1 MPRYISLLKFTE
13 KGAQAIKQSADRAR
27 KFAETAK
34 AAGVKIEAQYWT
46 VGRFDG
52 LLILSAA
59 RPEPALRCLLQL
71 ASEGYV
77 KPQTLEALTD
87 SEFET
92 MARG

>member
-13 KGAQAIKQSADRAR
+13 KGAQAIRQSPERAR
-27 KFAETAK
+27 KFAESAK

-71 ASEGYV
+71 ASDGNV
-77 KPQTLEALTD
+77 KPQTLEALSD
-87 SEFET
+87 QEFE
-92 MARG
+92 AIAKG